1 MASES
6 QKVKGAGRPIQ
17 YDREA
22 AIDSAALL
30 FYEKGFKDTS
40 VQDVVAA
47 TGMQTGSV
55 YAAFGSKL
63 SLFLECL
70 DKDLG
75 GLRARVDTHL
85 HGECDPLEGL
95 VAFAVPTDTAH
106 CRPCFSSRA
115 LVDFPDRE
123 SEVWQRIAEAWRH
136 RDEAMRGTV
145 VRGQQSGQIRNDLDA
160 QTIARQLV
168 VKMIGGKFLMH
179 YLCGPDGAASLL
191 SRDIIVDYLRPR

>member
-70 DKDLG
+70 DKDLT
-75 GLRARVDTHL
+75 GLRMRVDTHL
-85 HGECDPLEGL
+85 HDTCDPLKGL
-95 VAFAVPTDTAH
+95 VAFAVPSDPAN

-115 LVDFPDRE
+115 LVDFPDRD
-123 SEVWQRIAEAWRH
+123 SEVWQRIADAWRH
-136 RDEAMRGTV
+136 RDAAIRNTV
-145 VRGQQSGQIRNDLDA
+145 ARGQQSGEVRDDLDA
-160 QTIARQLV
+160 QTIGRQLV

-179 YLCGPDGAASLL
+179 YLCGPDGADSLL
-191 SRDIIVDYLRPR
+191 SQETVVDYLRPR